1 VLELLRSSVD
11 ELGQT
16 TVMVTHDPRAATM
29 ADRILFIADGLIV
42 KDARSSTSNERLV
55 DTRGAARRPPSPR
68 WGTISAMP
76 RKGLAAVVVLLAAGS
91 AALAFVLVRGGS
103 AAPGETPQATFRD
116 RNGDGILERAGGE
129 PLVDRTELAPR
140 SRAVRRIALFAQL
153 TDAHVV
159 DEESPARLELLDRR
173 GPPFTSAFR
182 PQEALS
188 GQVLAAAVRSLN
200 ALKPQAVIVTGDLID
215 NAQRNELAEA
225 LAILRGGRVDPN
237 SGAPGYQGVQ
247 AASDPDPYYYRPDV
261 DPPRHPGLL
270 ARAEQTFES
279 PGLQAPWYPVAG
291 NHDLLVQGNFAPTA
305 RTNAIATGARKILTL
320 NAAALQAVQGLRL
333 TPAVVSQ
340 LLQDGPPGTGARVPA
355 DARRRELSAAETLAV
370 LRRASGHGGRGLLLD
385 YAFDVGG
392 VRGIVLDTFSRRG
405 GASGLVRPTQV
416 RWLGRR
422 LRAAGG
428 RPVVVF
434 SHTPLTSST
443 GGAAA
448 LALLDR
454 DPHVVAAV
462 SGDTHRNQIRPRGH
476 YWLVGTSSLA
486 DYPQQARAFELD
498 RTANGGYLLQT
509 WMVDHDP
516 SDRDAESSR
525 ELAYLDFQGGRV
537 QGFAGTRADRNAR
550 LYMR

>member
-1 VLELLRSSVD
+1 V
-11 ELGQT
+11 G
-16 TVMVTHDPRAATM
+16 
-29 ADRILFIADGLIV
+29 
-42 KDARSSTSNERLV
+42 
-55 DTRGAARRPPSPR
+55 
-68 WGTISAMP
+68 
-76 RKGLAAVVVLLAAGS
+76 RKGLAVVLALLAAG
-91 AALAFVLVRGGS
+91 AAVLAIVLARGGS
-103 AAPGETPQATFRD
+103 AAPGETPRQTFRD
-116 RNGDGILERAGGE
+116 RNGDGVLERAGGE

-140 SRAVRRIALFAQL
+140 SRVVSRVALFAQL

-188 GQVLAAAVRSLN
+188 GQVLAAAVESLN
-200 ALKPQAVIVTGDLID
+200 ALKPQAVVVTGDLID
-215 NAQRNELAEA
+215 NAQRNELDEA

-270 ARAEQTFES
+270 ARAERRFES
-279 PGLQAPWYPVAG
+279 PGLQAPWYPVVG
-291 NHDLLVQGNFAPTA
+291 NHDLLVQGNLTPSA
-305 RTNAIATGARKILTL
+305 RTNAIATGNRKILAL
-320 NAAALQAVQGLRL
+320 SSAALRAVQGLRL
-333 TPAVVSQ
+333 TPAVVAR
-340 LLQDGPPGTGARVPA
+340 LLQHGLPGASVRVPA
-355 DARRRELSAAETLAV
+355 DPRRRELTPAEALAA
-370 LRRASGHGGRGLLLD
+370 LRRASGHGGHGPLLD

-392 VRGIVLDTFSRRG
+392 MRGIVVDTIRRSG
-405 GASGLVRPTQV
+405 GAGGLVRQTQL
-416 RWLGRR
+416 RWLARQ
-422 LRAAGG
+422 LRAAGE
-428 RPVVVF
+428 RPVVF
-434 SHTPLTSST
+434 FTPSPLRSSA

-454 DPHVVAAV
+454 DPQVVAAV
-462 SGDTHRNQIRPRGH
+462 NGDTHRNDIRPYGH
-476 YWLVGTSSLA
+476 FWLIGTSSLA

-498 RTANGGYLLQT
+498 RTADGGYVLQT

-516 SDRDAESSR
+516 SDRDAETSR

-550 LYMR
+550 LYLR